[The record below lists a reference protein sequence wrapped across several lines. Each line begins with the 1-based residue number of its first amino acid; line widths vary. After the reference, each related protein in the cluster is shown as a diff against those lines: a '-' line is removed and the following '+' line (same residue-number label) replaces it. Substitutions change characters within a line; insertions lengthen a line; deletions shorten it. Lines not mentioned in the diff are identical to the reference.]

1 MHALGVAAL
10 GAGDLGRAAH
20 WAERLC
26 EHQPE
31 ICSSIWQA
39 QTILVAVALAR
50 DDSTQARIHIGT
62 LLAAARPLK
71 NRWAQAIAN
80 LGLAR
85 AALLDGD
92 DRQAE
97 SIAHDALKVLT
108 DHGWRP
114 AVIDALDVLAEVA
127 LFRRQ
132 HQRAVRLAAAA
143 GGQRSALGVV
153 AFPQDR
159 NRTERQLADAG
170 AALGDE
176 NLKKAYEE
184 GMRLSLEEAVAY
196 AQRGRGAHAGAMH
209 GWTSLS
215 PVERQVTELASRGMS
230 NPDIGQAL
238 LMSRNTV
245 KVHLSHVY
253 AKLGVANR
261 AELARSAARHWD
273 AHDGTGKP

>member
-1 MHALGVAAL
+1 VCYHAIEALCVIDADTGAADAARERAEADFEQSRQEGLYLGTGALMHALGVAAL
-10 GAGDLGRAAH
+10 GAGDLDRAAH
-20 WAERLC
+20 CGERLC

-31 ICSSIWQA
+31 ICDSIWQA

-50 DDSTQARIHIGT
+50 GDSTQARIHIGT

-71 NRWAQAIAN
+71 NRRAEAIAN

-143 GGQRSALGVV
+143 GGQRSALGLV

-159 NRTERQLADAG
+159 N
-170 AALGDE
+170 
-176 NLKKAYEE
+176 
-184 GMRLSLEEAVAY
+184 
-196 AQRGRGAHAGAMH
+196 GRSG
-209 GWTSLS
+209 S
-215 PVERQVTELASRGMS
+215 
-230 NPDIGQAL
+230 
-238 LMSRNTV
+238 
-245 KVHLSHVY
+245 
-253 AKLGVANR
+253 
-261 AELARSAARHWD
+261 
-273 AHDGTGKP
+273 